1 MANFKG
7 RDMSLT
13 MAGLHKEYGALG
25 GQVLQVV
32 DTDGKIYQGIC
43 VDEEF
48 IPNCDTLAEE
58 SVTIKNES
66 GECIELLL
74 SEIEKINVR

>member
-1 MANFKG
+1 M
-7 RDMSLT
+7 
-13 MAGLHKEYGALG
+13 
-25 GQVLQVV
+25 QVV

>member
-48 IPNCDTLAEE
+48 IPNCDTPAEE

-74 SEIEKINVR
+74 SEIEKINVH